1 MKKVFKGKVISDEYC
16 HWFLIPEKEPNV
28 RIRVPPIFFGD
39 DTENPPK
46 GTVTI
51 TIQTEGK

>member
-1 MKKVFKGKVISDEYC
+1 MKTFKGKVETTNNGI
-16 HWFLIPEKEPNV
+16 WFLTPDNEPNV
-28 RIRVPPIFFGD
+28 HIRVPPIFFGD